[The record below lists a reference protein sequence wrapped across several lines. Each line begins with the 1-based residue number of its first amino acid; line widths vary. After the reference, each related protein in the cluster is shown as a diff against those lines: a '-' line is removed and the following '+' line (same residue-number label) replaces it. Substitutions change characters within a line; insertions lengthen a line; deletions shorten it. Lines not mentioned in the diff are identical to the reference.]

1 VLGFACAII
10 HLGRLPILFTEA
22 RIFPGNHTFALLLKK
37 RKKDQSM
44 PDIIRLLPDSVANQI
59 AAGEVVQ
66 RPASAVKELLEN
78 AVDADADTIKLI
90 VKDSGKTL
98 IQVIDNGSGMSATDA
113 RLSFERHATSKIRT
127 ADDLF
132 SITTKGFRGEAL
144 ASIAAIAQVEMKTR
158 KTADELGTSILIE
171 GGELKSQE
179 ECSTS
184 AGTSISIRNL
194 FYNVPARRN
203 FLKSEA
209 VEFRHIIDEFER
221 VALAHPDL
229 AFSLHH
235 NSTEVFNLP
244 KANLKQRIVGLFG
257 NPYNLR
263 LAPLEEHTNI
273 LVLGGFIGKPEFAKR
288 SRGEQFFFLNRR
300 FIRNSYL
307 NHAVQSAYS
316 ELLPKDSFPSY
327 FIFLEVA
334 PNTIDVNIHPTK
346 TEVKFEDE
354 RSIYAMLRSAV
365 KKSLGQYNISPSLD
379 FNQEMGIELP
389 LNPERGFARQP
400 GITVDKTFNPFD
412 NDKTRP
418 DPSKKDYLRDI
429 DWEKNQSRHAY
440 NQLELLKPQEEKT
453 DPGSP
458 NETEPGQHTFN
469 TEWDKESNAEGKRS
483 TYQLHNRYI
492 LAHIKSGFI
501 VIDQQG
507 AHERILY
514 ERFLENLKI
523 HKGLSQKKLFPES
536 MELSG
541 GDMVYVKALQED
553 LNTLGFDLSEFGT
566 NTIAIHAVPVELMH
580 TDAAKVIEGLLE
592 EYKNH
597 QSEFRLNQQDSIAK
611 IMARK
616 GSVKSGK
623 ALSGEEMNRIV
634 DELFACKMPYSTPDG
649 KPAVLTYTLDDLD
662 RRFKK

>member
-1 VLGFACAII
+1 
-10 HLGRLPILFTEA
+10 
-22 RIFPGNHTFALLLKK
+22 
-37 RKKDQSM
+37 M

-78 AVDADADTIKLI
+78 AVDAGADNIRLI
-90 VKDSGKTL
+90 LKDSGKTL

-113 RLSFERHATSKIRT
+113 RLSFARHATSKIRT

-158 KTADELGTSILIE
+158 KAGEDLGVHILIE
-171 GGELKSQE
+171 GGDVKSQE
-179 ECSTS
+179 ECSC
-184 AGTSISIRNL
+184 AQGTSFSIRNL

-203 FLKSEA
+203 FLKSES

-221 VALAHPDL
+221 VAIAHPGL
-229 AFSLHH
+229 SFSLHH
-235 NSTEVFNLP
+235 NSSEVFNLP
-244 KANLKQRIVGLFG
+244 TANLKQRIVGLFG

-263 LAPLEEHTNI
+263 LAPLEEETNI
-273 LVLGGFIGKPEFAKR
+273 LVLSGFIGKPEFAKR

-300 FIRNSYL
+300 FIRNAYL

-316 ELLPKDSFPSY
+316 ELLPKDTFPSY

-379 FNQEMGIELP
+379 FNQEMSIDLP
-389 LNPERGFARQP
+389 LNPENRAVKQP
-400 GITVDKTFNPFD
+400 EIMVDKSFNPFD
-412 NDKTRP
+412 REKQNTIPPKN
-418 DPSKKDYLRDI
+418 DYLRDMKWDSGI
-429 DWEKNQSRHAY
+429 SRHSY
-440 NQLELLKPQEEKT
+440 NQLELLQSQAGTGSASNEKEEEQST
-453 DPGSP
+453 L
-458 NETEPGQHTFN
+458 N
-469 TEWDKESNAEGKRS
+469 TEWDSEQKGAGKHK
-483 TYQLHNRYI
+483 TYQLHNRYL
-492 LAHIKSGFI
+492 LAHIKFGFI
-501 VIDQQG
+501 LIDQQG

-514 ERFLENLKI
+514 ERFLETMQN
-523 HKGLSQKKLFPES
+523 HKGLSQKMLFPES
-536 MELSG
+536 MELSA
-541 GDMVYVKALQED
+541 GDMVCVKALMED
-553 LNTLGFDLSEFGT
+553 LNALGFDLSEFGP
-566 NTIAIHAVPVELMH
+566 NTIAIQGVPVELM
-580 TDAAKVIEGLLE
+580 DADSAKVIEGLVE

-597 QSEFRLNQQDSIAK
+597 QSEFRLNRQDSIARA
-611 IMARK
+611 MAK
-616 GSVKSGK
+616 KAAIKSGK
-623 ALSGEEMNRIV
+623 ILSEDEMNRIV
-634 DELFACKMPYSTPDG
+634 DELFACKMPYSTPEG
-649 KPAVLTYTLDDLD
+649 KPAVLTYTLEDLD